1 MMNVYKSGCMC
12 RNVFVRLSESYWNH
26 GLEIQGKLTT
36 PSGQKIKDKI
46 THMSLTVQVA
56 VTDYS
61 GLGRGPLNNKILFF
75 YDSEGWETQD
85 KVLAD
90 LVSGERAHLL
100 VHT

>member
-1 MMNVYKSGCMC
+1 
-12 RNVFVRLSESYWNH
+12 
-26 GLEIQGKLTT
+26 
-36 PSGQKIKDKI
+36 
-46 THMSLTVQVA
+46 MSLTVQVA